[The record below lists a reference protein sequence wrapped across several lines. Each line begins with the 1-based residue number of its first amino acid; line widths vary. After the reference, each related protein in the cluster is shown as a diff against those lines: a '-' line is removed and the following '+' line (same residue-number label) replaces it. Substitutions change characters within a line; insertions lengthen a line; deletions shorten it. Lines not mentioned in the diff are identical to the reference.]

1 MFGIILGAM
10 TIKYFG
16 VSRINWIYKKPK
28 PSGDKARI
36 CNENAKNPVY
46 KALSKLQPEVLI

>member
-28 PSGDKARI
+28 PHGDSDTKYQYPI
-36 CNENAKNPVY
+36 Y
-46 KALSKLQPEVLI
+46 KAISKLKPDVLI